1 MSRTSALKQ
10 EPDANEGTPVSPSRT
25 REYAVIRFPGK
36 TKKTDPDIISIGV
49 NGEKIR
55 CKRNEF
61 IPVKAP
67 FIEALRNAKEPVVEG
82 EDLDPTK
89 TMLRRRKVVN
99 FAPRFPFELVGWVN
113 EETYEE
119 FRQRTVAGESLT
131 EKEVYARIG

>member
-1 MSRTSALKQ
+1 MSRTLALR
-10 EPDANEGTPVSPSRT
+10 EDTDANEGTQVSPSKT
-25 REYAVIRFPGK
+25 REFAVIRFPGK
-36 TKKTDPDIISIGV
+36 TKKTDPDLISIGV

-82 EDLDPTK
+82 EDFDPSK
-89 TMLRRRKVVN
+89 TMLRRRKVLN
-99 FAPRFPFELVGWVN
+99 FAPRFPFELVGWID
-113 EETYEE
+113 EATYQE
-119 FRQRTVAGESLT
+119 FRGRTTSGESLT